1 MCGLAGFIGF
11 GNNVELAHSAN
22 IIQAH
27 RGPDHQ
33 AVWSDDHISLAHQ
46 RLSIIDLSERGNQ
59 PLKKGNL
66 LIVFN
71 GEIYNYKELRK
82 ELEEV
87 GGVEFKSDSDTEVV
101 LEYYRL
107 YKEACLDKIIG
118 MFAFAIYESDAKSLF
133 IARDHLG
140 IKPLFYF
147 FDGKRFA
154 FSSELK
160 ALIAIPE
167 IDLAINNKTLI
178 SSLNYLWVSGNETMF
193 NGFYKLP
200 PAHYMKLSADMKV
213 AISQYWSLKDGNE
226 RNNER
231 KIIDELTNVID
242 ESVNRH
248 MVADVPVSA
257 FLSGGLDSSLL
268 SVLAAKIN
276 TKLSTYTIAISQK
289 DKKIE
294 QMPDDQKYARE
305 LASIHHF
312 DHNEILISS
321 KIVDLLPKIVRTLDE
336 PIGDPAAINTFLICE
351 AARRKGVKV
360 LLSGMGAD
368 EIFGGYRR
376 HKASLLSLK
385 FKKLPTGIQKLVS
398 LVVQRLPVKIGRRG
412 IRFTR
417 WAKRFLEFASMP
429 FESAYMRSYSYY
441 SKEELGELLKN
452 SYSNEINEIYKEH
465 AEIFNSKFKGD
476 LINQM
481 CNTDLNLFL
490 LGLNLTYSDRASMA
504 ASVEV
509 RVPFVDKKV
518 IEYAMTI
525 AGDLKIKGGVSK
537 YILKKVAEKYLPREI
552 IYRPKAPFGAPIR
565 SWISDELRPLVDD
578 LLGEDSV
585 KRRGIFN
592 YASIKKIINDD
603 RTGVR
608 DNAYRIYQLLTIELW
623 FREFFDNR
631 IKFTKS

>member
-11 GNNVELAHSAN
+11 EHNEELANSAN
-22 IIQAH
+22 KIQAH

-33 AVWSDDHISLAHQ
+33 AIWSDNHVCLAHQ

-59 PLKKGNL
+59 PLQKDNL

-82 ELEEV
+82 ELEDI
-87 GGVEFKSDSDTEVV
+87 GGIEFQSDSDTEVV

-107 YKEACLDKIIG
+107 HKEACLDKLIG
-118 MFAFAIYESDAKSLF
+118 MFAFAIYDSHVRSLF

-147 FDGKRFA
+147 YDGKRFA

-160 ALIAIPE
+160 TLLTIPE
-167 IDLAINNKTLI
+167 IKLTINYRSLI

-193 NGFYKLP
+193 NSFYKLP
-200 PAHYMKLSADMKV
+200 PAHYIQLSADLGFKM
-213 AISQYWSLKDGNE
+213 SRYWVLEDGNGNKSE
-226 RNNER
+226 TEV
-231 KIIDELTNVID
+231 IDELTKIINESID
-242 ESVNRH
+242 RH

-257 FLSGGLDSSLL
+257 FLSGGLDSSLV
-268 SVLAAKIN
+268 SVLAAKNN
-276 TKLSTYTIAISQK
+276 TMLSTYTIAISQK
-289 DKKIE
+289 DRKME

-305 LASIHHF
+305 LASLHHF

-321 KIVDLLPKIVRTLDE
+321 KIIDLLPKIVRTLDE

-351 AARRKGVKV
+351 AARARGVKV

-376 HKASLLSLK
+376 HKATLLSLK
-385 FKKLPTGIQKLVS
+385 FKKLPNGIHKLIS
-398 LVVQRLPVKIGRRG
+398 SVVQHLPVTIGERG

-441 SKEELGELLKN
+441 SKEELGELLKAN
-452 SYSNEINEIYKEH
+452 HSEEINEVYKEH
-465 AEIFNSKFKGD
+465 AEIFNSKFRDD
-476 LINQM
+476 LVNQM
-481 CNTDLNLFL
+481 CHADLHLFL
-490 LGLNLTYSDRASMA
+490 SGLNLTYSDRASMA

-518 IEYAMTI
+518 VEYAMTI
-525 AGDLKIKGGVSK
+525 AGDIKIKGGVSK
-537 YILKKVAEKYLPREI
+537 YILKKVAEKHLPQEI

-565 SWISDELRPLVDD
+565 SWISDELKPMVDD
-578 LLGEDSV
+578 LLGEDAV
-585 KRRGIFN
+585 EKRGIFN
-592 YASIKKIINDD
+592 YCYLKKIINED
-603 RTGVR
+603 RMGVR

-623 FREFFDNR
+623 FREFFDKR
-631 IKFTKS
+631 ALAA

>member
-11 GNNVELAHSAN
+11 NDNEHLSQQANV
-22 IIQAH
+22 IQSH

-33 AVWSDDHISLAHQ
+33 ATWSDDHISLAHQ

-59 PLKKGNL
+59 PLQKDNL

-71 GEIYNYKELRK
+71 GEIYNYQELRK
-82 ELEEV
+82 ELEEA
-87 GGVEFKSDSDTEVV
+87 GGIEFKSDSDTEVV

-107 YKEACLDKIIG
+107 HKEACLDKLIG
-118 MFAFAIYESDAKSLF
+118 MFAFAIYDVVSKSLF

-160 ALIAIPE
+160 TLLAIPE
-167 IDLAINNKTLI
+167 ISLTINSKSLI

-193 NGFYKLP
+193 NGCFKLP
-200 PAHYMKLSADMKV
+200 PAHYIELHVDMELKM
-213 AISQYWSLKDGNE
+213 SQYWSLRDGNGS
-226 RNNER
+226 RNESKVIEELT
-231 KIIDELTNVID
+231 KIIDE
-242 ESVNRH
+242 SVDRH

-257 FLSGGLDSSLL
+257 FLSGGLDSSLV
-268 SVLAAKIN
+268 SVLAARIN
-276 TKLSTYTIAISQK
+276 KNLSTYTIAISQK

-294 QMPDDQKYARE
+294 QMPDDQKYARQ
-305 LASIHHF
+305 LASLHHF

-321 KIVDLLPKIVRTLDE
+321 MIVDLLPKIVRTLDE

-351 AARRKGVKV
+351 AAKKKGVKV

-376 HKASLLSLK
+376 HKASLLSLQ
-385 FKKLPTGIQKLVS
+385 FKKLPKGFQKLVS
-398 LVVQRLPVKIGRRG
+398 SIVQHLPVKIGNRG

-441 SKEELGELLKN
+441 SREELGELLKDN
-452 SYSNEINEIYKEH
+452 YSNEINKIYNEH

-476 LINQM
+476 LVNQM
-481 CNTDLNLFL
+481 CNTDLHLFL

-565 SWISDELRPLVDD
+565 SWISDELKPMVDD
-578 LLGEDSV
+578 LLGEDAV
-585 KRRGIFN
+585 KKRGIFN
-592 YASIKKIINDD
+592 YGYIKKIIDED
-603 RTGVR
+603 RMGVR

-623 FREFFDNR
+623 FREFFDKR
-631 IKFTKS
+631 ALVA